1 MYNKIKNLQKYKI
14 GYFPRLVIL
23 LIDIVLV
30 AVSLLESYNIINY
43 ENDNFK
49 VFYNPLYAGG
59 LIILVNLTF
68 MYLFK
73 TYAGVIR

>member
-30 AVSLLESYNIINY
+30 AVSLLVSYNIINY
-43 ENDNFK
+43 ENDSFK

-68 MYLFK
+68 MY
-73 TYAGVIR
+73 YSRHMRG